1 MSASDLTV
9 FLVFRHCTMIDTML
23 EIYILKWDEQLLEW
37 QSEDPDELTLPLK
50 QQKYKQNN

>member
-1 MSASDLTV
+1 
-9 FLVFRHCTMIDTML
+9 MIDTML